1 MSDPTG
7 ELLVSARATST
18 DANVELLRSTFAA
31 FNADD
36 LDTCLANLAEDFV
49 INLAG
54 VPQMRGR
61 DTWHH
66 GVEVMKAAFPD
77 VTVQI
82 EDVVAAAD
90 RVAVRLTLRGTHTG
104 EFEGIPAT
112 GRTVEYSSHEFYRFA
127 DGLIAEEWIC
137 SDMATLH
144 GQIT

>member
-1 MSDPTG
+1 MS
-7 ELLVSARATST
+7 AHATST
-18 DANVELLRSTFAA
+18 AANVELLRSTFAA

-36 LDTCLANLAEDFV
+36 LGTCLANLAEDFV

-61 DTWHH
+61 DTWRQ
-66 GVEVMKAAFPD
+66 GVEVMKRAFPD

-82 EDVVAAAD
+82 EDVVASDD

-112 GRTVEYSSHEFYRFA
+112 GRAVEYSSNEFYRFA
-127 DGLIAEEWIC
+127 DGVIAEEWIC
-137 SDMATLH
+137 SDTATLH
-144 GQIT
+144 RQIT